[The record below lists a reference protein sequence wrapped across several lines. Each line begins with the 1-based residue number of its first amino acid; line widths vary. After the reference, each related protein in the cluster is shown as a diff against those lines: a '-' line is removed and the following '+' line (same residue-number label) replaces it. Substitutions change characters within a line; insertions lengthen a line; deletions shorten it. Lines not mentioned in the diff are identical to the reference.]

1 MAASRLRP
9 PILPGGLDAPSGR
22 KPAPTRNP
30 PAGWQGHLLALPA
43 TRSGKELSR
52 RTSPRAG
59 AATLSGRSGGS
70 SGLLVPQIPHV
81 SHRRSARRGAWHGWP
96 CAWEKRDPPAPPPW
110 QAIPYPSGALALPL
124 GGERTERY
132 AQGRVAVQ
140 RTLPPGIER
149 TETVR
154 SGPSGSASGTLGGEW
169 QCVRYARGR
178 VAVRLTLPLDGERT
192 ARCVSHCHPV
202 VNVRDGTFRSEW
214 QYRLVW
220 PATP

>member
-81 SHRRSARRGAWHGWP
+81 SHRQSARRGAWHGWP

-140 RTLPPGIER
+140 RTLPPGVER

-154 SGPSGSASGTLGGEW
+154 SGPSGSAPGTLGGEW
-169 QCVRYARGR
+169 QY
-178 VAVRLTLPLDGERT
+178 
-192 ARCVSHCHPV
+192 VSHCHSTM
-202 VNVRDGTFRSEW
+202 NVPRGASHT
-214 QYRLVW
+214 
-220 PATP
+220 ATRR